1 MNSIGFKL
9 KLFNNCN
16 YLKKTM
22 FYDNKKKTERYKNK
36 KIKIVN

>member
-22 FYDNKKKTERYKNK
+22 FYDNKKKLKDI
-36 KIKIVN
+36 KIKK